1 MLVGVGM
8 QVETGIISIPTGT
21 ITGMETQTGMP
32 ITVVAVAIG
41 TTREITEATITTERM
56 VLSKGISSNRIR
68 SSSRN
73 NSSSSRRNSS
83 SWKLNKLPSRPP
95 LQMTTMKV
103 EVRLTETVETDQIRE
118 AMIPSASRPMIAGNA
133 RAAEIGVTETN
144 ERTAENG
151 AEIGAEI
158 GLESEAETVETSTHE
173 ATAEIKELVV
183 QETPRAAEILKRTPN
198 IATPTGIG
206 RRKETATTRTD
217 MTRTVID
224 LAVNETRTATKGRLA
239 IAIGMTKNLAAGPV
253 ETTTEISMTV
263 MMIDRENE
271 DNNVLVI
278 FHQ

>member
-32 ITVVAVAIG
+32 ITVVAVAVG

-183 QETPRAAEILKRTPN
+183 QETPRAAEILKRTQN

>member
-183 QETPRAAEILKRTPN
+183 QETPRAAEILKRTQN

-239 IAIGMTKNLAAGPV
+239 IAIGMTKNLAAGLV

>member
-1 MLVGVGM
+1 VGVGM

-133 RAAEIGVTETN
+133 RAAEIEVTETN

-183 QETPRAAEILKRTPN
+183 QETPRAAEILKRTQN

-239 IAIGMTKNLAAGPV
+239 IAIGMTKNLAAGLV

>member
-1 MLVGVGM
+1 M

-32 ITVVAVAIG
+32 ITVVAVAVG

-133 RAAEIGVTETN
+133 RAAEIEVTETN

-183 QETPRAAEILKRTPN
+183 QETPRAAEILKRTQN

-239 IAIGMTKNLAAGPV
+239 IAIGMTKNLAAGLV

>member
-32 ITVVAVAIG
+32 ITVVAVAVG

-239 IAIGMTKNLAAGPV
+239 IAIGMTKNLAAGLV

>member
-32 ITVVAVAIG
+32 ITVVAVAVG

>member
-32 ITVVAVAIG
+32 ITVVAVAVG

-133 RAAEIGVTETN
+133 RAAEIEVTETN

-239 IAIGMTKNLAAGPV
+239 IAIGMTKNLAAGLV

>member
-133 RAAEIGVTETN
+133 RAAEIEVTETN

-239 IAIGMTKNLAAGPV
+239 IAIGMTKNLAAGLV